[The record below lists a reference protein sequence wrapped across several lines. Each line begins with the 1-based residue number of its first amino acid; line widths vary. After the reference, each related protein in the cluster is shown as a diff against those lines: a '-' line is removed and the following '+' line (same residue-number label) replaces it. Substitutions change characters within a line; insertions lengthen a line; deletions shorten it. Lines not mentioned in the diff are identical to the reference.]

1 MRRLPLAFLKA
12 VTIVLLGLF
21 GTVAGSIAAVFLTP
35 AGRGLAGRTLSERL
49 DGLVQGDV
57 EVGAVGGPLW
67 SGLEIDRLLVRD
79 TAGTVVLEAGSV
91 GVHYHILDLLAGR
104 FVLTGITLDGLR
116 LVLEKHRD
124 GHWNVE
130 RILRPTKPGGVPG
143 PPPLIRL
150 QDLTI
155 RDGQVTLYQP
165 WNPPDSDRTPKA
177 AAAALA
183 DERRRPGRRIEAGP
197 EGYRKAVLFTGFGA
211 KFQRLQVSSP
221 DHAPLRGVFDS
232 LAVVASDPAVDL
244 RGAAGTAELKGET
257 LSLDLSRAELPSS
270 RMSVKGNVGLGHGGP
285 FFALN
290 VVAPRVAFRDLRGI
304 VAGLPDFTGTAH
316 ATLRSDSSA
325 RLTTTVTGLD
335 VRGPMGRVTGQVT
348 ALAGGNK
355 ELAFE
360 GLDFQLTGTDPQAM
374 RGWVDSIPL
383 HGTLD
388 GHVIANGPLSGL
400 VVDADVVYRDA
411 RVAGRPANHLSILG
425 RLRLGG
431 ASGMVFDTLTI
442 RESDVDLATVRVLV
456 PSNPLVG
463 RAAIEGSVTGPWR
476 AFTWRG
482 SALHRDGERPV
493 SVMRGTVFLDTRNPV
508 SAFDADVGLTPLVLE
523 GLAGTWPDLPVSGT
537 LHGTVHARGTMER
550 FDLDA
555 DLHGPPGHFAGH
567 GVIRSEGTA
576 WGFDS
581 VDMRFDSLDLAAF
594 QDTSFHTQ
602 LIGTLA
608 GSGRTDPDHP
618 TLGRLLVTLGAGWVR
633 EVPIDSAR
641 FNVLSDSTGLTV
653 DTAFVRWPNGRLEA
667 AGRLARSAPSQGT
680 ITVHAEAAELG
691 VFDSLANALLHPP
704 VDTTLAARPLGG
716 RAEFTATLGGALDS
730 LTLETRVS
738 VNEVTWQRF
747 RLPAARS
754 TLSYAGGVS
763 GAVRFHAVI
772 DTATWGAWS
781 IGAATLGAEG
791 RRDSLRWEVAGL
803 VGPTDSLVAGGRWHQ
818 AGDTVA
824 VGIDSLFAALT
835 AHTWRLSRPAVLL
848 RSAGAWQVDS
858 LTLAATDGSGDLRFA
873 GVLPSD
879 RPGAATLSTL
889 GLDLRDVMGLMQ
901 RDTVGILGRGA
912 ADLTIGGTAAAPL
925 LRGTFSLSEGGFR
938 EFRAPY
944 LQGALDYS
952 AKQLQAS
959 VLLWRTGK
967 QALAISI
974 DSLPL
979 DLAFSGVK
987 DRLVDGPLF
996 IRATADSADLGLLEA
1011 FTTNL
1016 RHVRGSLTADVTLSG
1031 RWGDTRLGGTVAVT
1045 DAAATLPGLGVRW
1058 DQMNSRLHLVGD
1070 SVVVD
1075 TLSVHGG
1082 EGTASITGSARF
1094 ERDQTPTLD
1103 LRVRADRFRAMDV
1116 RNYLTLVASGR
1127 FRVTGPVFAATLR
1140 DATVRA
1146 DAGALYFADLVTKQI
1161 VDLNDPA
1168 TADLVDTA
1176 LVREAR
1182 LGPSFQNRFIDSLR
1196 ITDLRLTVGE
1206 DFWLR
1211 SADANIKLSGATAV
1225 NKFGRNYRLDGTLTA
1240 ERGQYTL
1247 KMGFITRD
1255 FDVQRGTV
1263 RFLGTPDLNAEL
1275 DLTADHKVK
1284 TSDGTAD
1291 IDIQASITGTLLVP
1305 KLTLVN
1311 PANPQM
1317 VETDIVSYLMF
1328 GRSTA
1333 SLQGSQ
1339 TAEGARQQRAVATA
1353 WSYLAPALSSEI
1365 ERTLISDLGVPVDYI
1380 QIRPGG
1386 IGASSI
1392 EGSSSAL
1399 TTVSAGWQVGRQTY
1413 VALNAGICNVNP
1425 TDVSYRNFGASL
1437 EQRLRREWRLTLSV
1451 EPVFTC
1457 SSAPGTSTLAN
1468 SSLYQLGL
1476 DLLWDREY

>member
-12 VTIVLLGLF
+12 LTIVLLGLF

-35 AGRGLAGRTLSERL
+35 AGRGLAGRTLSEQL

-67 SGLEIDRLLVRD
+67 SGLDVDRLVVRD
-79 TAGTVVLEAGSV
+79 TAGDVVLEAGQL
-91 GVHYHILDLLAGR
+91 GVHYHLFDLLAGR
-104 FVLTGITLDGLR
+104 FILTEVTVDGLR

-124 GHWNVE
+124 GHWNIE
-130 RILRPTKPGGVPG
+130 RILRPAQPGAVAG
-143 PPPLIRL
+143 PTRLIRL

-155 RDGQVTLYQP
+155 RNGEVRLYQP
-165 WNPPDSDRTPKA
+165 WNPPDSARTPKA

-183 DERRRPGRRIEAGP
+183 AERRHAGRRIEAGP
-197 EGYRKAVLFTGFGA
+197 EGYRKFTLFSDLGGR
-211 KFQRLQVSSP
+211 FQTLQISSP
-221 DHAPLRGVFDS
+221 DHAPLRAEFDS
-232 LAVVASDPAVDL
+232 LAVRVSDPAVDL
-244 RGAAGTAELKGET
+244 RGAVGTAELTGAT
-257 LSLDLSRAELPSS
+257 LRLDLSKAVLPASH
-270 RMSVKGNVGLGHGGP
+270 MAVKGSVGLGHGGP
-285 FFALN
+285 FFALA
-290 VVAPRVAFRDLRGI
+290 VVASQVALRDLRGF
-304 VAGLPDFTGTAH
+304 VAGLPDFSGSAH
-316 ATLRSDSSA
+316 ATLRSDSTG
-325 RLTTTVTGLD
+325 RLTTAVEGLD
-335 VRGPMGRVTGQVT
+335 VRGRQGRATGRLT
-348 ALAGGNK
+348 AVAGGNQ
-355 ELAFE
+355 ELEFA
-360 GLDFQLTGTDPQAM
+360 GLDLLLFGADPQAM
-374 RGWVDSIPL
+374 GGWVDSIPL

-388 GHVIANGPLSGL
+388 GHVLANGPLSGL
-400 VVDADVVYRDA
+400 VVDADVVYRDS
-411 RVAGRPANHLSILG
+411 RVAGTPPNHLSIIG

-431 ASGMVFDTLTI
+431 ATGMVFDTLTL
-442 RESDVDLATVRVLV
+442 RGSDLDLATVRVLV

-463 RAAIEGSVTGPWR
+463 RAAIEGTLVGPWR

-482 SALHRDGERPV
+482 TAVHRDGERPV
-493 SVMRGTVFLDTRNPV
+493 SVMRGTVFLDTRSPV

-523 GLAGTWPDLPVSGT
+523 GLAGTWPDLPVGGS
-537 LHGTVHARGTMER
+537 LRGTVRARGTMAR
-550 FDLDA
+550 FALDA
-555 DLHGPPGHFAGH
+555 DLHGAPGHFAGSAI
-567 GVIRSEGTA
+567 VSSEGDA

-581 VDMRFDSLDLAAF
+581 VDVRFDSLDLVAF
-594 QDTSFHTQ
+594 GDTALHTQ
-602 LIGTLA
+602 LLGTLA
-608 GSGRTDPDHP
+608 GGGRIDPAHP
-618 TLGRLLVTLGAGWVR
+618 TIGHLLVTLGAGWIR

-641 FNVLSDSTGLTV
+641 FAIASDAATLTI
-653 DTAFVRWPNGRLEA
+653 DTAFVRWPSGRLEA
-667 AGRLARSAPSQGT
+667 AGRIARTAPSQGG
-680 ITVHAEAAELG
+680 IVLQGEAADLG
-691 VFDSLANALLHPP
+691 VFDSLANVLLHPAI
-704 VDTTLAARPLGG
+704 DTTFVARPLGG
-716 RAEFTATLGGALDS
+716 RAEFTATVGGALDS
-730 LTLETRVS
+730 LTLDTRVS
-738 VNEVTWQRF
+738 AREVAWQRF
-747 RLPAARS
+747 RLPAARA
-754 TLSYAGGVS
+754 TLVYGGGAS
-763 GAVRFHAVI
+763 GTIHFSATV

-781 IGAATLGAEG
+781 IGATTLGAEG
-791 RRDSLRWEVAGL
+791 RLDSLRWNVAGL
-803 VGPTDSLVAGGRWHQ
+803 VGPTDSIVAGGRWHQ
-818 AGDTVA
+818 TGDTTA
-824 VGIDSLFAALT
+824 VGIDSLLAALT
-835 AHTWRLSRPAVLL
+835 AHTWRLARPATVLNT
-848 RSAGAWQVDS
+848 AGAWQVDS
-858 LTLAATDGSGDLRFA
+858 LVLAAVDGSGELRFA
-873 GVLPSD
+873 GVLPSK
-879 RPGAATLSTL
+879 RPGAATLTAL

-901 RDTVGILGRGA
+901 RDTVGVLGRGA
-912 ADLTIGGTAAAPL
+912 ADLTIGGTASAPL

-944 LQGALDYS
+944 LQGAFDYG
-952 AKQLQAS
+952 ARQLQAT

-967 QALAISI
+967 QALAVSV
-974 DSLPL
+974 DSLPI
-979 DLAFSGVK
+979 DLAFHGVN
-987 DRLVDGPLF
+987 DRLIDGPLF

-1016 RHVRGSLTADVTLSG
+1016 RRVRGSLTADVTLSG
-1031 RWGDTRLGGTVAVT
+1031 RWGDTRLGGTVEVI

-1058 DQMNSRLHLVGD
+1058 EKMGARLHLTGD
-1070 SVVVD
+1070 SIVID
-1075 TLSVHGG
+1075 ALSLRGG
-1082 EGTASITGSARF
+1082 EGTASVTGRARF
-1094 ERDQTPTLD
+1094 ERGRTPTLD
-1103 LRVRADRFRAMDV
+1103 LDVRANRFRAMDV

-1127 FRVTGPVFAATLR
+1127 LSVKGPLFGATL
-1140 DATVRA
+1140 TGNGRA

-1168 TADLVDTA
+1168 TADLIDTA

-1182 LGPSFQNRFIDSLR
+1182 LGPSFQNQFIDSLR
-1196 ITDLRLTVGE
+1196 IDNFRLTVGE

-1211 SADANIKLSGATAV
+1211 SADANIKLSGSATV
-1225 NKFGRNYRLDGTLTA
+1225 NKVARNYRLDGTLTA

-1255 FDVQRGTV
+1255 FDVRRGTV

-1275 DLTADHKVK
+1275 DLTADHRVK
-1284 TSDGTAD
+1284 ATDGTAD

-1305 KLTLVN
+1305 KLTLIN

-1333 SLQGSQ
+1333 ALQGNN

-1386 IGASSI
+1386 IGTSSI

-1413 VALNAGICNVNP
+1413 VALNAGICNGNP
-1425 TDVSYRNFGASL
+1425 TDLSYRNFGASL
-1437 EQRLRREWRLTLSV
+1437 EQRLQRDWRVTLSV